1 MIDRNTCSIFFE
13 NIIQKNNFIMKS
25 DDPVHKLKAI
35 KSKKEIQNIQKAHIF
50 DGVALTKYIFWLKK
64 NFFKKR
70 ITEISESKNC

>member
-1 MIDRNTCSIFFE
+1 
-13 NIIQKNNFIMKS
+13 MKS

-64 NFFKKR
+64 NFLKKGLL
-70 ITEISESKNC
+70 K